1 MKTRLYLLAAS
12 ALLLSSSVMAQRS
25 PEHELDITDMKFE
38 DLPEVLQSWT
48 PGTAPSGVSSIDDQF
63 FISRVRPQERIS
75 GADDYVVDP
84 TRTSAM
90 TGRKMLMWVP
100 LDDPTARWKA
110 LPRYCFE
117 GDNFSLW
124 SYVDIHGN
132 WSAPWIRTTAGLSD
146 AAHKNG
152 VQVGCVMSIPWSQS
166 IGQWNYDNFSRTF
179 KTLMQDG
186 YAEKFVKLL
195 KYYGIDAVGVNSEF
209 RSQSSFMSDLRDFFK
224 NCHQEA
230 EKIGWHFNLIWYDGT
245 NDSGIITFDRGLGTQ
260 NQKMFGDKDNI
271 VTDALFFN
279 YNWSD
284 SKLKASVTKAKE
296 MGRNSFDIY
305 AGYDIQGNA
314 LKNKNSYTRWTDL
327 LSNEVSIGFWGAH
340 TQSLLHQSS
349 TDNGTSDIAIQK
361 AYLLKQELTFSGGY
375 RNPAFLPNVGTGTSL
390 SNADLKN
397 FHGLATFLTAKSTI
411 QTVPFVTRFNL
422 GNGLAFYNDGK
433 VTFNSKWYNLNTQDY
448 MPTWRWWITDADDK
462 IAAASELDGLVDA
475 SLTFDDAWW
484 GGSCLSLKGKTA
496 FSRVKLFKTK
506 LAASAD
512 ERLSLVYKTIGDTQS
527 HAKLFVALR
536 SDIQAD
542 GTASYKEIDIPAAAQ
557 AGEWTKFETTLGK
570 LGVSSGNVAM
580 IGIVVENSP
589 ESYEMRVGE
598 LALRGA
604 SDAAVPTQPQ
614 IKEVKIVRG
623 KYNSVDFKMRYASKE
638 ESGDVKTYNDEVGT
652 WYYEIYF
659 QQQGGEEQLLTATTS
674 WAAYVVGAPMVSGYE
689 NRTGRFGVRAVGI
702 DGITKSEIAWTE
714 YRDIP
719 YNTVLG
725 DVEADKAIVKPNQ
738 EFTLRMKDDMAP
750 AAKAWKVVDPVTDKV
765 IKEATDAKEITLS
778 IDKVGLYDLVLT
790 DGSNNTTITRGKIQ
804 VTPESTGAVPEVLTL
819 SSDVK
824 EQTVGKDVKLTYT
837 SKDGEGKV
845 SRALV
850 ISDPNMLSIPAATE
864 PGKTY
869 SIGLWFRA
877 DKFAHD
883 KQGTNLISKNSIA
896 DKWPHNNWGD
906 LWVQIRP
913 PYAGTTSHPA
923 NEVSFNVMGWT
934 AHDNPNERMMST
946 GYSVTPK
953 VWTHIMV
960 TQDENGHQKMYFN
973 GRKVAETDFPSST
986 RREKLAQSDS
996 RIKASEP
1003 ANIYIGGGGV
1013 YKAAFNGLVDEV
1025 QVWNKVLT
1033 DEEVLEAMKGYEDGK
1048 APEGLQGYYTFE
1060 NIESDGTFKNMGHM
1074 ENESAK
1080 VVVAANTG
1088 GESTASASYEQREA
1102 HNDQMGYPG
1111 IPGSLDIKTTNS
1123 WNLGEGGSLST
1134 EEGKVA
1140 TVTYATPGT
1149 KTATLTL
1156 TNNWGADSKTL
1167 ENYVIISVPSAIE
1180 TVETTSGLVVV
1191 STGGGI
1197 RLHFAEGGNYQVAFY
1212 STSGAL
1218 LQSSPVKAQAGGE
1231 AFVTLGGTKGI
1242 VLVKVQ
1248 KDGRTL
1254 RSLKVN
1260 VK

>member
-25 PEHELDITDMKFE
+25 PEHSLDIKDMKFE
-38 DLPEVLQSWT
+38 NLPEVLQSWT
-48 PGTAPSGVSSIDDQF
+48 PGTAPSGVSAIDDQF
-63 FISRVRPQERIS
+63 YISRVRPQERIS

-84 TRTSAM
+84 TRSSAM
-90 TGRKMLMWVP
+90 SGRKMLMWVP
-100 LDDPTARWKA
+100 LDDPTASWKA

-152 VQVGCVMSIPWSQS
+152 VQAGCVMSIPWSQS
-166 IGQWNYDNFSRTF
+166 IGTYSYDNYSRVF

-209 RSQSSFMSDLRDFFK
+209 RSQYNFMSDLRDFFK
-224 NCHQEA
+224 NCHAEA
-230 EKIGWHFNLIWYDGT
+230 KKIGWHFNLIWYDGT
-245 NDSGIITFDRGLGTQ
+245 NDSGQITFDRGLGTQ
-260 NQKMFGDKDNI
+260 NQQMFGDKDNI
-271 VTDALFFN
+271 VSDALFFN

-284 SKLKASVTKAKE
+284 SKLQASVTKAKE

-314 LKNKNSYTRWTDL
+314 LKNKNSYTKWTDL
-327 LSNEVSIGFWGAH
+327 LTNEVSIGFWGAH

-361 AYLLKQELTFSGGY
+361 AYLLKQELTFSGGN
-375 RNPAFLPNVGTGTSL
+375 RNPAILPAVGTGTSL
-390 SNADLKN
+390 SNSDLKN

-422 GNGLAFYNDGK
+422 GNGLAFYNEGK
-433 VTFNSKWYNLNTQDY
+433 VAFNSKWYNLNTQDY
-448 MPTWRWWITDADDK
+448 M
-462 IAAASELDGLVDA
+462 VDA
-475 SLTFDDAWW
+475 SFTFDDAWW
-484 GGSCLSLKGKTA
+484 GGSCLSLKGQTA

-512 ERLSLVYKTIGDTQS
+512 ERLSLVYKTVDGTDS

-536 SDIQAD
+536 SDIQSD
-542 GTASYKEIDIPAAAQ
+542 GTATYKEIDIPATQ
-557 AGEWTKFETTLGK
+557 KAGEWTKFETTLGQ
-570 LGVSSGNVAM
+570 LGVSAGNVAM
-580 IGIVVENSP
+580 IGIVVENTP
-589 ESYEMRVGE
+589 ASYEMRVGE

-614 IKEVKIVRG
+614 VKDVQIVRG
-623 KYNSVDFKMRYASKE
+623 KYNSVDFKMRYASRE
-638 ESGDVKTYNDEVGT
+638 ESGDEKTYNDEVGT

-674 WAAYVVGAPMVSGYE
+674 WAAYVVGAPMVSGFD
-689 NRTGRFGVRAVGI
+689 NRKGRFGVRAVGI
-702 DGITKSEIAWTE
+702 DGNTKTEIAWTD

-719 YNTVLG
+719 YDTVLG
-725 DVEADKAIVKPNQ
+725 DVEVDKAIVKPNQ
-738 EFTLRMKDDMAP
+738 QFTLRMKDDMAP

-765 IKEATDAKEITLS
+765 IKEATEAKEITLS
-778 IDKVGLYDLVLT
+778 IDKVGLYDLELT

-804 VTPESTGAVPEVLTL
+804 VTPESTGSVPEVLTL
-819 SSDVK
+819 TSDVK
-824 EQTVGKDVKLTYT
+824 QQAVGKDVKLTYT

-850 ISDPNMLSIPAATE
+850 IADPQMLSIPAATE

-913 PYAGTTSHPA
+913 QWTGKSVHPA

-934 AHDNPNERMMST
+934 AHDNPNEKMMST

-986 RREKLAQSDS
+986 RREQLAQSDS

-1013 YKAAFNGLVDEV
+1013 YKAAFNGLIDEV

-1033 DEEVLEAMKGYEDGK
+1033 DTEVLEAMKGYEEGQ

-1060 NIESDGTFKNMGHM
+1060 QIEADGTFKNMGRM
-1074 ENESAK
+1074 EGQPAMM
-1080 VVVAANTG
+1080 VVAANTG
-1088 GESTASASYEQREA
+1088 GESTASASYEKQVA

-1156 TNNWGADSKTL
+1156 ANNWGSASKTL
-1167 ENYVIISVPSAIE
+1167 ENYITIGVPSGIE
-1180 TVETTSGLVVV
+1180 TVETTADVLVVPA
-1191 STGGGI
+1191 GGGI
-1197 RLHFAEGGNYQVAFY
+1197 RLQFAQEGDYQVTFF
-1212 STSGAL
+1212 STNGAL

-1231 AFVTLGGTKGI
+1231 ALVTLAGTKGI

-1248 KDGRTL
+1248 KGGKTL